1 GLFGN
6 FKLLFN
12 ANEEEL
18 YRTRVFSSEMIN
30 QFKEI
35 KKEESLIEDYII
47 SICEKENI
55 NIIPLYSEDYPSNL
69 KNLPDAPLFF
79 YAQGDLNLLKGKKVA
94 IVGSRKSEESALN
107 WAKKLSEDLVKES
120 ITIVSGGAIGIDSQ
134 AHLGALGFQGKTIC
148 VLGSGLLR
156 LYPPVNKNLFEEIKK
171 KGLLISEHPPTDK
184 GGILSL
190 LRRNRIISGIS
201 DSIVIVTSAKVGGS
215 RTQIEIANKQR
226 IPSFVPKLSLNLK
239 PNEGIEE
246 AISLHRINEIEDYK
260 EVLKTIQGKK
270 DDFSIQKKLLS

>member
-1 GLFGN
+1 
-6 FKLLFN
+6 
-12 ANEEEL
+12 
-18 YRTRVFSSEMIN
+18 
-30 QFKEI
+30 
-35 KKEESLIEDYII
+35 
-47 SICEKENI
+47 
-55 NIIPLYSEDYPSNL
+55 
-69 KNLPDAPLFF
+69 
-79 YAQGDLNLLKGKKVA
+79 
-94 IVGSRKSEESALN
+94 
-107 WAKKLSEDLVKES
+107 
-120 ITIVSGGAIGIDSQ
+120 
-134 AHLGALGFQGKTIC
+134 
-148 VLGSGLLR
+148 LGSGLLR